1 MINRIIKLDGN
12 RVDKLLR
19 LKLKIEEDKNKT
31 KIKMV

>member
-12 RVDKLLR
+12 RVDKLLK

-31 KIKMV
+31 KLKMV

>member
-12 RVDKLLR
+12 RVDKLLK